1 MSVYGLHSV
10 PRYLLVQEKQ
20 TNIKIPSEWFEDR
33 AMQSRAKQN
42 KKKKQKKK
50 SPVDLESIKLEFH
63 WSKTEQNRATSRTK
77 QSI

>member
-10 PRYLLVQEKQ
+10 PPYLLVQEKH
-20 TNIKIPSEWFEDR
+20 TNIKIPSEWFENR

-42 KKKKQKKK
+42 QTKQKKK
-50 SPVDLESIKLEFH
+50 IFPVDLESIKLEFH
-63 WSKTEQNRATSRTK
+63 WSKTEQNRATSQTK